1 MTLPPK
7 DMLCFALYSAAHAM
21 QSAYAPLLE
30 PLGLTYPQYLV
41 IIALHDAQ
49 DQTVGQLGAAL
60 MLDSNTLT
68 PLLKRMEAAGWVTR
82 QRDRADERQVRVALA
97 PQGTVLVAK
106 LAEIQGCFS
115 DKSGLTI
122 GQIVT
127 LRDDLSALRDQ
138 LRPRPARRQA

>member
-1 MTLPPK
+1 M
-7 DMLCFALYSAAHAM
+7 
-21 QSAYAPLLE
+21 
-30 PLGLTYPQYLV
+30 
-41 IIALHDAQ
+41 
-49 DQTVGQLGAAL
+49 
-60 MLDSNTLT
+60 
-68 PLLKRMEAAGWVTR
+68 TR
-82 QRDRADERQVRVALA
+82 QRDRTDERQVRVALA